1 LQRELWTDAFRSTR
15 AIIFTITSIE
25 GLQPA
30 NKGRQAPSSAARRFP
45 AADTSAFFR
54 TNARARQGRTCD
66 VRHTASMPAANV
78 DHHAT
83 TQQGGFMRKQLTH
96 VALVILALAIGA
108 VAPAAS
114 VNAAPVRLTYSIFF
128 PPSHGQCKAAM
139 AWAEEIAK
147 RTNGAVQIDVF
158 PTGTLT
164 KPNQCFDGVVNGIS
178 DLGFS
183 VFAYTRGRFP
193 AMEALDLP
201 LGYPDGMT
209 ATRAANA
216 FYQKYRPAE
225 LDQVKVLYLT
235 AHGPGLL
242 HTQKPVHNR
251 AELAGLKIR
260 ATGLSAKIVEALGAV
275 PVAMPQ
281 NEAYEALQKG
291 VVEGTFSPI
300 ETLKGWKQAE
310 VIKSTTDC
318 KGVGYTT
325 AMFVVMNRDK
335 WNSLPPDVQEI
346 FEEVSAAWIDVHG
359 AAWDADD
366 EAGRDYTLSLG
377 NQIIEL
383 TPAEGAAWRT
393 AVKPIIDNYIANA
406 KGKGLPGD
414 DYVATL
420 EALIAK

>member
-1 LQRELWTDAFRSTR
+1 
-15 AIIFTITSIE
+15 
-25 GLQPA
+25 
-30 NKGRQAPSSAARRFP
+30 
-45 AADTSAFFR
+45 
-54 TNARARQGRTCD
+54 
-66 VRHTASMPAANV
+66 
-78 DHHAT
+78 
-83 TQQGGFMRKQLTH
+83 MRKQLTI
-96 VALVILALAIGA
+96 VALVVLALACG
-108 VAPAAS
+108 VLAPAGP
-114 VNAAPVRLTYSIFF
+114 VNAAPIKLTYSIFF
-128 PPSHGQCKAAM
+128 PPSHGQCQAAM

-216 FYQKYRPAE
+216 FYRKYQPEE
-225 LDQVKVLYLT
+225 LSQVKLLYLT

-275 PVAMPQ
+275 PVAMSQ

-291 VVEGTFSPI
+291 VVEGTFTPI

-310 VIKSTTDC
+310 VIKSTTNC
-318 KGVGYTT
+318 KRVGYTT

-335 WNSLPPDVQEI
+335 WNSLPADVQKV
-346 FEEVSAAWIDVHG
+346 FEEVSAEWIDVHG

-366 EAGRDYTLSLG
+366 KAGREYTLSLG

-383 TPAEGAAWRT
+383 TPEESTAWRA
-393 AVKPIIDNYIANA
+393 AVKPIIDNYVETA
-406 KGKGLPGD
+406 KSKGLPGD
-414 DYVATL
+414 EYVATL